1 MKHPNVVF
9 LLSDDQGWWSLGCTG
24 NREIITPSIDRLAA
38 EGMRFDNFFCASP
51 VCSPARASLL
61 TGRYPGNAGVRAI
74 LAGHRRASGH

>member
-24 NREIITPSIDRLAA
+24 NREIITPNIDRLAA

-51 VCSPARASLL
+51 CALRPEQVF
-61 TGRYPGNAGVRAI
+61 
-74 LAGHRRASGH
+74 